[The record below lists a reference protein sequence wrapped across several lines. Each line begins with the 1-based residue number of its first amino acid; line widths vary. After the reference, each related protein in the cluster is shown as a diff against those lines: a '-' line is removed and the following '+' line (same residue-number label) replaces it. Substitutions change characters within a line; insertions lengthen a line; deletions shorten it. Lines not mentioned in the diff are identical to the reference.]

1 MPHFLPGK
9 NPYLTEFAK
18 KYNLPVEPTRGG
30 AETAYPEYA
39 KTMKTPAAGG
49 GPMSA
54 RVLDAVS
61 PSRRRP
67 IACAL
72 VARVRAAGTAQAP
85 RGTAARDAGLYTM
98 KVQGS
103 VHVIVGAGS
112 NVAVQVGDLG
122 PIVVDTGA
130 AARADALLASI
141 RALTPRPVRYIIN
154 THAHAD
160 HVGGNEKI
168 GAAGLPTS
176 GRGVAQVG
184 AGLGARAEIIA
195 HEETLNRMSA
205 PAGAQAPTPVV
216 AWPTQTFSGK
226 RKDFFYNGE
235 AVQVVHLPSAHTDG
249 DSVVFFR
256 RSDVIAAGDVYS
268 TVSYPMI
275 DLQRGGSIAGVA
287 RRAEPAARPRR
298 VRREDRGRH
307 DDRARPRPH
316 LGRSRP
322 GGIPRHDDHHPRPRA
337 GHGEPRPDA
346 GAGAGGPPDDGIRRP
361 LRQRARLVRRRS
373 SSKPSTAD

>member
-1 MPHFLPGK
+1 
-9 NPYLTEFAK
+9 
-18 KYNLPVEPTRGG
+18 
-30 AETAYPEYA
+30 
-39 KTMKTPAAGG
+39 
-49 GPMSA
+49 MSA
-54 RVLDAVS
+54 RVLTPLVVAVA
-61 PSRRRP
+61 
-67 IACAL
+67 IACA
-72 VARVRAAGTAQAP
+72 VIARVPVRAQG
-85 RGTAARDAGLYTM
+85 GAAAATRDAGLYAM

-122 PIVVDTGA
+122 PIIVDTGA
-130 AARADALLASI
+130 AGRADALLVSI
-141 RALTPRPVRYIIN
+141 KGLTPRPVRYIIN
-154 THAHAD
+154 THAHVD

-226 RKDFFYNGE
+226 RKEFFYNGE

-268 TVSYPMI
+268 TVSYPVI
-275 DLQRGGSIAGVA
+275 DLQRGGSIAGVLDGLNQLLDLVVSG
-287 RRAEPAARPRR
+287 EKT
-298 VRREDRGRH
+298 E
-307 DDRARPRPH
+307 
-316 LGRSRP
+316 
-322 GGIPRHDDHHPRPRA
+322 GGTMIVP
-337 GHGEPRPDA
+337 GHGRVSDEADLVEYRDMTTIIRDRVQDMVNRGQTLAQVQAAKPTMEY
-346 GAGAGGPPDDGIRRP
+346 DGLYGNAP
-361 LRQRARLVRRRS
+361 GWS
-373 SSKPSTAD
+373 SAQFVEAVYRGLKPTKETRK